1 MLPPDRSRSPVLGP
15 PSLDPERGTYAAAP
29 AYLPAPRLWRSRSNR
44 LVAGVLGGLAEKF
57 GWEPRPVRLLYG
69 LLGLL
74 TLPLAGLPAIL
85 PYLGLWSITR
95 ALGLSAAPGPRLWR
109 SRSNVVVAGVLGG
122 VAERLGVAPT
132 FVRVLYGGLT
142 VVSMG
147 VPGVVT
153 YLVLWACTRPLDAP
167 AARNSS
173 GTYGVADA

>member
-1 MLPPDRSRSPVLGP
+1 MHVPLSPNTP
-15 PSLDPERGTYAAAP
+15 RGAMPAAAP
-29 AYLPAPRLWRSRSNR
+29 AHLPAPRLWRSRSSR

-69 LLGLL
+69 LFGLL
-74 TLPLAGLPAIL
+74 TLPVASLPAIL

-95 ALGLSAAPGPRLWR
+95 VLGPSAAPTPRLWR
-109 SRSNVVVAGVLGG
+109 SRSNVMVAGVLGG

-132 FVRVLYGGLT
+132 LVRVLYSGLT

-153 YLVLWACTRPLDAP
+153 YLVLWARTRPQDASTHETDVPPSRRSRTP
-167 AARNSS
+167 A
-173 GTYGVADA
+173 